1 MTDWFIAGAA
11 LGMLLMLALMS
22 FAAYLRTKM
31 LVQSAAGRNAVLLGS
46 RFYYIVPAAKFVESS
61 LNRPPETPWYEREH
75 VQD

>member
-1 MTDWFIAGAA
+1 
-11 LGMLLMLALMS
+11 
-22 FAAYLRTKM
+22 M

-46 RFYYIVPAAKFVESS
+46 RFYYIVPAAQFVESS